1 MTKRTSKSKPGRPP
15 CDVSEQVIAFV
26 VSERAKGKTLTAI
39 GRAGLTVYD
48 AQENIRRKMKGKHLE
63 ANFRQAMEDRQMP
76 WERDCAYK
84 LSQPT
89 FMGRPLP
96 IPIGIAQPPRK
107 AGRPKKNRSH

>member
-1 MTKRTSKSKPGRPP
+1 MTKRTLKSKPGRPP
-15 CDVSEQVIAFV
+15 CDISEQVIAFG
-26 VSERAKGKTLTAI
+26 VSELAKGKTLSSI
-39 GRAGLTVYD
+39 GRAGLKVYD

-63 ANFRQAMEDRQMP
+63 ANFRRAMEDRQMP
-76 WERDCAYK
+76 WERACACK

-96 IPIGIAQPPRK
+96 IPIGIAQAPRK